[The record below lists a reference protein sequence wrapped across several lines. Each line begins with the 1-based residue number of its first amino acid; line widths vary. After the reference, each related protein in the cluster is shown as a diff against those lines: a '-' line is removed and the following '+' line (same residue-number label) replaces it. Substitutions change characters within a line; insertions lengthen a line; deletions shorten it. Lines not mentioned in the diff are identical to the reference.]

1 MILPDDIVSE
11 EGTSQPRVS
20 QYSFLIA
27 VALAASNVAL
37 YLHSRSLEA
46 TFRQSSPEGRPWL
59 WPEDA
64 TGFFAMVWLLILAV
78 SIFAAFR
85 MRKTSFNF
93 QAISVSILALVALLA
108 NGFCLSM
115 EAFDF

>member
-1 MILPDDIVSE
+1 MILPDDIVSD

-20 QYSFLIA
+20 LYSFLIA
-27 VALAASNVAL
+27 GALVASNVAL

-46 TFRQSSPEGRPWL
+46 KFRQSSPEGRPWL

-64 TGFFAMVWLLILAV
+64 TGFFAMVWLMILFV
-78 SIFAAFR
+78 SIFATFR
-85 MRKTSFNF
+85 MRKTTFRL
-93 QAISVSILALVALLA
+93 QAISVSILALMALLA
-108 NGFCLSM
+108 NGFCLIM